1 MQYSANALETQPSS
15 ERGHLQV
22 FTESVQNH
30 RFGRARAPQTWHVG
44 SGSSALQ
51 VFSSNFSVTFSS
63 QGLPCAPVA
72 GCLQALPLVH
82 CRRWMLPWHSYTREA
97 AKPARCKH
105 RHRSGSE
112 RVSDARPQPAV
123 TVRPSAGK
131 WGAEAADH
139 LMSVRRTCN
148 TPSMLL
154 VQQKWPSSPFVA
166 ASFSSAS

>member
-1 MQYSANALETQPSS
+1 MQYSANVLDTQPSS
-15 ERGHLQV
+15 ERGCLQV

-51 VFSSNFSVTFSS
+51 VFSSNFSVTFSP
-63 QGLPCAPVA
+63 QGLPCTPVT

-82 CRRWMLPWHSYTREA
+82 CRRWMLPWHSYTFEA

-112 RVSDARPQPAV
+112 RVSDAHLQSAVRDGKALCRRMGGRSGRSFDEREAYLEHAVDVARP
-123 TVRPSAGK
+123 
-131 WGAEAADH
+131 AEMAIVA
-139 LMSVRRTCN
+139 LRRR
-148 TPSMLL
+148 
-154 VQQKWPSSPFVA
+154 
-166 ASFSSAS
+166 